1 MELSAVGLQVQ
12 GGGAAGQVR
21 PHHFFSW
28 ETFQNIYETKQQY
41 FLRHLWGLHIDDP
54 IAQGASM
61 ADVEKRKSFADMKL
75 VDFTSSGFNHFEVG
89 GEYLNPTPVYTTK
102 QLLSYWRYSW
112 IEFSISFLV
121 LGIGSMPPFWWN
133 QINLP
138 REAKDPLRIAMDT
151 A

>member
-12 GGGAAGQVR
+12 GGGGAGQVR

-75 VDFTSSGFNHFEVG
+75 VDFTSSGFSHFEVG
-89 GEYLNPTPVYTTK
+89 REYLNPTPCYYHATVI
-102 QLLSYWRYSW
+102 LLT
-112 IEFSISFLV
+112 I
-121 LGIGSMPPFWWN
+121 
-133 QINLP
+133 
-138 REAKDPLRIAMDT
+138 
-151 A
+151 